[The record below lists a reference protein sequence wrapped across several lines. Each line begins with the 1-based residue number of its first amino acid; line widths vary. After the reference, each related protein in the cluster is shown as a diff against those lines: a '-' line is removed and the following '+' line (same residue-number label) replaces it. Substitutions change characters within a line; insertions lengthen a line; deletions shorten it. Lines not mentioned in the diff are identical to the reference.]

1 MESDGSEIA
10 LRLAREADAGEIARL
25 SGQLGY
31 PIDGER
37 ARARLRDAS
46 ADHAVIVAESGGRV
60 AGLIE
65 LRRIRAVMAWRQ
77 VEIVALVVDDG
88 HRGRGIGSRLIE
100 EAERWAYDLRCG
112 KVRVRSDALREE
124 AHSLYR
130 ARGYEATRTEM
141 LFEKQLGAVRPKA
154 ARFVPTSIASS
165 GASNSRRG
173 ETALSIAR
181 VAVAALLVVNGAAR
195 AAAGGVSD
203 LEGPLAEGFLGPA
216 LGWGVTAAEIL
227 GGLAL
232 AFGGRRGPLRRLLER
247 RGRRVS
253 PSSPSP

>member
-1 MESDGSEIA
+1 MEFGDSVIV
-10 LRLAREADAGEIARL
+10 LRPAREGDAEEIARL

-37 ARARLRDAS
+37 ARTRLRDAS
-46 ADHAVIVAESGGRV
+46 ADHALIVAEWDGRV

-65 LRRIRAVMAWRQ
+65 LRRLRAVMAWRQ
-77 VEIVALVVDDG
+77 VEIFALVVDDG

-130 ARGYEATRTEM
+130 ARGYDATRTEL
-141 LFEKQLGAVRPKA
+141 LFEKQLGPVRPKA
-154 ARFVPTSIASS
+154 TRFVPTSVVSS
-165 GASNSRRG
+165 GASDSRRG
-173 ETALSIAR
+173 GTALSIVR

-195 AAAGGVSD
+195 ATAGGVSD
-203 LEGPLAEGFLGPA
+203 LEGPLAEGLLGPA

-232 AFGGRRGPLRRLLER
+232 AVGGRRGPLRRFLER